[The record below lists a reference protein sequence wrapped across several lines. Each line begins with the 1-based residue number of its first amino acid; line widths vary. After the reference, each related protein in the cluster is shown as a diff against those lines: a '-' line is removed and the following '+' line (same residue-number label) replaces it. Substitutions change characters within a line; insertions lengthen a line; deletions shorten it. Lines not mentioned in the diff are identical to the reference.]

1 MNNMT
6 QYFQNSKIIKAQ
18 DGSIINP
25 RLYSS
30 RMYNDYIRQHGT
42 EFGGSNSY
50 VPGFFVYQDTQTGK
64 LKFYKNPYP
73 YRVEHSGTTSK
84 IYDKSGKNVIDVLP
98 YGSIREVTPKQDG
111 HGYTD
116 QYGRYIPA
124 LPDLKSKR
132 YWELDPKL
140 IKRGNVKK
148 HQSGGRTQYEI
159 GSLPWFG
166 REVKNLFRAI
176 IEGRKPSDY
185 DPRTQTFR
193 GDGVKLQGGNFGGG
207 GTMKPQEDEYDN
219 NPIDFTNI
227 HIDEE
232 SLNPYGKFTFGLPES
247 YDKWY
252 KGKSESQDI
261 TQESRYKIAKTIYNQ
276 LQAAISKY
284 YPKYSPNQR
293 DNLADYMTRH
303 YVKENGWTVVN
314 YAYGGYG
321 KARNADDWVKGMQK
335 MYPNS
340 MAANNFNAYVEGL
353 KKNINGQMYN
363 SEKPNYY
370 TDLLNS
376 YGGDTVR
383 VGKYL
388 KHIRSIK

>member
-1 MNNMT
+1 M
-6 QYFQNSKIIKAQ
+6 QYFKHGRKIHIKESQKGSFTRYCGGNVTQ
-18 DGSIINP
+18 DCIN
-25 RLYSS
+25 
-30 RMYNDYIRQHGT
+30 
-42 EFGGSNSY
+42 
-50 VPGFFVYQDTQTGK
+50 K
-64 LKFYKNPYP
+64 
-73 YRVEHSGTTSK
+73 
-84 IYDKSGKNVIDVLP
+84 GKNSP
-98 YGSIREVTPKQDG
+98 NPAIRKKATFADNARK
-111 HGYTD
+111 
-116 QYGRYIPA
+116 
-124 LPDLKSKR
+124 
-132 YWELDPKL
+132 W
-140 IKRGNVKK
+140 K
-148 HQSGGRTQYEI
+148 HQ
-159 GSLPWFG
+159 W
-166 REVKNLFRAI
+166 
-176 IEGRKPSDY
+176 
-185 DPRTQTFR
+185 
-193 GDGVKLQGGNFGGG
+193 G
-207 GTMKPQEDEYDN
+207 GTMRPQEEDKYDN
-219 NPIDFTNI
+219 NPIDFVNI